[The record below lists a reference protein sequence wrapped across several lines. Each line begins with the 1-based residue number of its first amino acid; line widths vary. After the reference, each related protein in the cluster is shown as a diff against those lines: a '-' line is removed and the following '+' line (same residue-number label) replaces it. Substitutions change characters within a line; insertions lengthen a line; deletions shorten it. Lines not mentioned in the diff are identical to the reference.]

1 MESVSGPQ
9 MPPCLQYL
17 NSQAG
22 KMNCDEGYHGH
33 AVCCE
38 GDTTWDACGCGRG
51 HQIRVLTRLAE
62 QQVMMEAHTEASA
75 CSGEAPSTQA
85 HGGMGIRKILGEI
98 HESNHYLF
106 QKLQYL
112 LINCFVVKVCIKE
125 IQSQALRVAKA
136 INAVIA
142 VSPENSERLSQF
154 LLLLATTL
162 KIAVIA
168 HKDDRI
174 TRCSSPLKAID
185 RVNAA
190 GELLKT
196 WASLMSDELIISSG
210 SLLQVMWQREG
221 AGAVWSNPSA
231 QQEFQTRYRRAQ
243 SLVKSRLQC
252 MSSMQ
257 QTLREVKQVFLIK
270 SCEVAAWC
278 RNCNIHDMTYLT
290 KTLGPGAQP
299 QGVCAVP
306 VPRRSWQPRL
316 GRVASQWGCC
326 RPWHRLN
333 TYSAGHCQRSTR
345 RLISVPEHC
354 ALKCPAKLARQSW
367 NTFLN
372 LSSTCGIVRRA
383 A

>member
-1 MESVSGPQ
+1 
-9 MPPCLQYL
+9 
-17 NSQAG
+17 
-22 KMNCDEGYHGH
+22 
-33 AVCCE
+33 
-38 GDTTWDACGCGRG
+38 
-51 HQIRVLTRLAE
+51 
-62 QQVMMEAHTEASA
+62 MEAHTEASA

-106 QKLQYL
+106 QKMVVPREHTIHGYEFVCDFLENPAFFANECELFYADTVRHILQYL

>member
-1 MESVSGPQ
+1 MARAPAPDDPSDDPSFTRHVDDPSFTRHVAVRVPGWGPSRAPAARASDSISISPRSPALFSRRSVLGLCGI
-9 MPPCLQYL
+9 PP
-17 NSQAG
+17 G
-22 KMNCDEGYHGH
+22 
-33 AVCCE
+33 V
-38 GDTTWDACGCGRG
+38 
-51 HQIRVLTRLAE
+51 
-62 QQVMMEAHTEASA
+62 
-75 CSGEAPSTQA
+75 
-85 HGGMGIRKILGEI
+85 
-98 HESNHYLF
+98 
-106 QKLQYL
+106 
-112 LINCFVVKVCIKE
+112 INCFVVKVCIKE